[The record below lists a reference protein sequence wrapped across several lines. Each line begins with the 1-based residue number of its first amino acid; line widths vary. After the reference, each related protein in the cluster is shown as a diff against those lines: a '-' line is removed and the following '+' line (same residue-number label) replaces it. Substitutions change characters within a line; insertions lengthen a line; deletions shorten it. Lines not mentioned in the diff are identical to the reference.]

1 MTERDRQ
8 SSPTSGRLIAVALAT
23 SGLAAGYAMA
33 MMAGGDRGVMTL
45 VAWSLAALA
54 AMLWSVVIVSARRRM
69 AEADRPA
76 QRAPAFAPAPA
87 PAPAPTL
94 EPAPPAAPRDAFI
107 PAADDVID
115 EAVIESLRTLGGDAF
130 VAEVV
135 SQFISEG
142 VLCLLKIAQAIGEGD
157 MDEYA
162 AQVHALRSSAANV
175 GARRLYKLCLEG
187 RAIRAEELEA
197 SGSDRFVLLQKEF
210 AAAEAVL
217 KGRKSGPSAMAG
229 TGRAV

>member
-1 MTERDRQ
+1 MKERDRQ

-33 MMAGGDRGVMTL
+33 MIAGGDRGVMTL

-54 AMLWSVVIVSARRRM
+54 AMLWSVVFVSALRRM

-76 QRAPAFAPAPA
+76 PRAAVVAPAPA
-87 PAPAPTL
+87 PAL
-94 EPAPPAAPRDAFI
+94 EPAPPAAPRDAFV

-115 EAVIESLRTLGGDAF
+115 ESVIESLRTLGGDAF

-162 AQVHALRSSAANV
+162 AQIHALRSSAANV

-217 KGRKSGPSAMAG
+217 KGRKSGPGAMAG
-229 TGRAV
+229 NGRAV